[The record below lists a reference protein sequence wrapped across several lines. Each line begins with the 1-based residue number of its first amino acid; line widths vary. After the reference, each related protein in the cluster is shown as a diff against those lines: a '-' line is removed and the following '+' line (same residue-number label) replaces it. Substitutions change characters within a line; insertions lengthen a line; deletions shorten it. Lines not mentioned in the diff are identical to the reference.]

1 VVALL
6 YEQSSGGARRARL
19 DKVFAIAGTN
29 LPIDSSYGEPPLF
42 PIFLKLARRRCLV
55 VGATTLAEPKI
66 ESLLAA
72 GAEVLVV
79 APRATAR
86 VEQWT
91 LEGRI
96 AWEARTF
103 EARDLSRVFL
113 VVAATSSPRTNQAV
127 FDEARARGILCNAVD
142 DREHCDFYY
151 PAIVRRRR
159 LQIAI
164 STGGASPA
172 LAQRLRRQLE
182 KQFGPEYE
190 AWLDWLDESRN
201 SLFAK
206 PLPPDRRRIL
216 LHKIASQRSLNTFR
230 RRRKTVAQAAGSK

>member
-1 VVALL
+1 
-6 YEQSSGGARRARL
+6 
-19 DKVFAIAGTN
+19 
-29 LPIDSSYGEPPLF
+29 
-42 PIFLKLARRRCLV
+42 
-55 VGATTLAEPKI
+55 LAEPKI

-86 VEQWT
+86 VERWAF
-91 LEGRI
+91 EEKI

-103 EARDLSRVFL
+103 EPRDLSGVFL
-113 VVAATSSPRTNQAV
+113 VVAVTPSRTTNQVV

-142 DREHCDFYY
+142 DKEHCDFYY
-151 PAIVRRRR
+151 PAVVRRRR

-182 KQFGPEYE
+182 KQFGLEYE
-190 AWLDWLDESRN
+190 AWLDWLAESRN
-201 SLFAK
+201 SLFSK
-206 PLPPDRRRIL
+206 PLSPRRRRVL
-216 LHKIASQRSLNTFR
+216 LHKIASQQSLNNFLQR
-230 RRRKTVAQAAGSK
+230 RRTVAQVKGSK